1 MGLISAREPVNQV
14 GKRLPQKG
22 KGRLGEVQ
30 VARPSADCGG
40 IRQTIGI
47 LKRRRGL
54 FPATVLPKATLQC
67 LHPRQQAVMR
77 VRQRKERKEGEGLA
91 ATKTVTAT
99 DPNPV
104 VMFIVRLLTAASVT
118 DDGIAHTNWAL
129 AQDDP
134 VALSRPISFE
144 LVERGRKWDKKNRSP
159 LGLCSR

>member
-1 MGLISAREPVNQV
+1 
-14 GKRLPQKG
+14 
-22 KGRLGEVQ
+22 LGEVQ

-40 IRQTIGI
+40 IRQTIAI
-47 LKRRRGL
+47 FKRRRGL

-118 DDGIAHTNWAL
+118 DDGISHTKRAFG
-129 AQDDP
+129 QDDL
-134 VALSRPISFE
+134 VTVSRPVSFK
-144 LVERGRKWDKKNRSP
+144 LVRQHRKWDKKNRSS